1 MYSQVCWHPKP
12 IISFNSSKLTT
23 KPRTQL
29 VNKTINTVGYFSK
42 RNSLIQ
48 FISEDMIFF
57 YFSDMFFDKA
67 IYTHRKW
74 VLLDTAYVNKNLF
87 LCCHFMINFLYA

>member
-1 MYSQVCWHPKP
+1 
-12 IISFNSSKLTT
+12 
-23 KPRTQL
+23 
-29 VNKTINTVGYFSK
+29 
-42 RNSLIQ
+42 
-48 FISEDMIFF
+48 MIFF
-57 YFSDMFFDKA
+57 FYFRDMSFDMA

>member
-1 MYSQVCWHPKP
+1 MYSQVWRHPKP
-12 IISFNSSKLTT
+12 IISFNSKLTT

-29 VNKTINTVGYFSK
+29 VNKAISTVGYFSK

-48 FISEDMIFF
+48 FISEDIIFF
-57 YFSDMFFDKA
+57 YFRDMSFDKA
-67 IYTHRKW
+67 IYIHRKW
-74 VLLDTAYVNKNLF
+74 VLLDTACVNKSLF